1 MPAPDNQVYKREQ
14 VAEVVFNTLR
24 GIYGQDDL
32 TKEFSISPS
41 TVQTLERKVQ
51 ETNAFLGMTTFRLK
65 ATNDGQIITGKPK
78 KRITKRTAKGRRPD
92 NPMGLSDRK
101 YKCEISEKDALIEWK
116 FLDDWAGHTDDDI
129 YKLYREV
136 VLQAMS
142 NDALKIGWW
151 GQILATT
158 TDDDLEF
165 CEDQMPGWFGYLM
178 AVAPEKVMGIEPTIG
193 GYKIKPIKIDAE
205 DPAADFRT
213 LSEAVYWLR
222 MEKLHP
228 LRREGTDVRSIIG
241 SEMIIREAKR
251 MYGTSIDA
259 LQQNQLQVLMA
270 NMVFGETPHV
280 KSDHFPARGLMIT
293 PLPNLARYA
302 LRDSYRRKI
311 AEDDHNLKGIVDYN
325 YNEEWYGIED
335 VDAAAAYHP
344 DSIHLKDP
352 VSGEWKPASYA
363 RELKPLRTW
372 NVVDAE
378 VLPIGE

>member
-1 MPAPDNQVYKREQ
+1 MPVRKREQ
-14 VAEVVFNTLR
+14 VAEVIFNTLR
-24 GIYGQDDL
+24 GVYDQDDL
-32 TKEFSISPS
+32 SKEFSIAPS

-51 ETNAFLGMTTFRLK
+51 ESNVFLGMTTFRLK

-101 YKCEISEKDALIEWK
+101 YKCEVAEKDALIEWK

-136 VLQAMS
+136 VLQAMA
-142 NDALKIGWW
+142 NDSLKIGWW
-151 GQILATT
+151 GQTLAAT

-178 AVAPEKVMGIEPTIG
+178 AVAPEKVMGIEPVAGG
-193 GYKIKPIKIDAE
+193 GYKIKPIKIDPE
-205 DPAADFRT
+205 DPEAEFKT

-222 MEKLHP
+222 MERLHP

-241 SEMIIREAKR
+241 SELIIREAKR
-251 MYGTSIDA
+251 LYGTSIDA
-259 LQQNQLQVLMA
+259 LQQNQLQVLMQ
-270 NMVFGETPHV
+270 NMVFGETPNV
-280 KSDHFPARGLMIT
+280 KSDHFPLRGLMIT
-293 PLPNLARYA
+293 PPGNLARYA

-311 AEDDHNLKGIVDYN
+311 GEDDHTLKGIVDYN

-335 VDAAAAYHP
+335 IDAVAAYHP
-344 DSIHLKDP
+344 DSIYLKNP
-352 VSGEWKPASYA
+352 VSGAWEPASYA
-363 RELKPLRTW
+363 RELSSVKSW
-372 NVVDAE
+372 NIINAQVSSA
-378 VLPIGE
+378 